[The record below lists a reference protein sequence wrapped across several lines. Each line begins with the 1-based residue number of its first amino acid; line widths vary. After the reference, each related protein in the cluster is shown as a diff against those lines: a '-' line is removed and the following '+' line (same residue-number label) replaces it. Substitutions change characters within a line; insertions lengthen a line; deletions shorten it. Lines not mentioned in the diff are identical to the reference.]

1 MSAPFK
7 HRGTGFKARGVA
19 VVAAFAIAAL
29 GAGPVAEET
38 LVIDAA
44 STAPGSPRQWQFD
57 GAIAS
62 SGPAGPVL
70 GLSPTPADAGE
81 EPDLRLSFDEAPP
94 GDPSGKWTLEV
105 VGPVSISP
113 SSRFGA
119 GAGSFRAPAT
129 RLVLQPA
136 SVGVFTPNMPIG
148 DMSLEFWLK
157 PTRAD
162 SGEIVMLWKANR
174 KAGSSWLPQQVT
186 CLISRNRMTF
196 GFINFFAD
204 PSGKATTLSLQGSS
218 VVVPAAWSHHLVRF
232 DSSTGLVEYL
242 MNGEIEAVAYA
253 TSTGKQAGAVWS
265 PMAGDSGR
273 LEVAPNYTGL
283 IDELRIVRTF
293 ISAPRLGRYGAA
305 GGTAVSPI
313 FDLGGTNSLLKSIE
327 ADAMTP
333 AESAVHW
340 SYRIG
345 DSSAGWGDDEP
356 AWVPFSPGVA
366 LSRAGAEIRGRY
378 LQLRMDLYPDASGE
392 LSPTVSTIRAR
403 FEPDLPPSPPAMA
416 RAKAGDGS
424 IAVSWSPLTEA
435 DIAGYVVY
443 YGSAPGDYFGADARE
458 GRSPIFVPG
467 GSASGLTLTGLK
479 NGSLYFL
486 AVAAYDGA
494 HPPHIGDSSREIS
507 ARPSRVSP

>member
-7 HRGTGFKARGVA
+7 HRGSGFNA
-19 VVAAFAIAAL
+19 VRAAVAAAIAIAAL
-29 GAGPVAEET
+29 GAGPAAEET
-38 LVIDAA
+38 LVIDAV
-44 STAPGSPRQWQFD
+44 SVAPGSPRQWVFD
-57 GAIAS
+57 GAAAS
-62 SGPAGPVL
+62 SGPAGPVI
-70 GLSPTPADAGE
+70 GLSPAPADEGT
-81 EPDLRLSFDEAPP
+81 EPDLRLSFDEALPS
-94 GDPSGKWTLEV
+94 DPSGKWSLEV

-129 RLVLQPA
+129 KLVLQPA
-136 SVGVFTPNMPIG
+136 SAGVFAPNMPIG

-174 KAGSSWLPQQVT
+174 KAGSAWLPQQIS
-186 CLISRNRMTF
+186 CLISMNRMTF

-204 PSGKATTLSLQGSS
+204 PSGKATTLSLKGSS
-218 VVVPAAWSHHLVRF
+218 VVVPGAWSHHLVRF

-253 TSTGKQAGAVWS
+253 TSTGRQAGTVFS

-273 LEVAPNYTGL
+273 MEIAPNYTGL
-283 IDELRIVRTF
+283 IDELRIVRAF
-293 ISAPRLGRYGAA
+293 VEAPRLGRYRPS
-305 GGTAVSPI
+305 GGSAVSPI
-313 FDLGGTNSLLKSIE
+313 FDLGGTNSLLKAVE
-327 ADAMTP
+327 ADALTP

-340 SYRIG
+340 SYRFG
-345 DSSAGWGDDEP
+345 DSSAGWADDDP
-356 AWVPFSPGVA
+356 AWAPFSPGGA
-366 LSRAGAEIRGRY
+366 LARDGAEVRGRY
-378 LQLRMDLYPDASGE
+378 LQLRMELFPDASGE
-392 LSPTVSTIRAR
+392 RSPTVSAIRVR
-403 FEPDLPPSPPAMA
+403 FEPDLPPSPPAAA

-424 IAVSWSPLTEA
+424 VAVSWSPLTEA

-443 YGSAPGDYFGADARE
+443 YGSAPGDYFGSDARE

-467 GSASGLTLTGLK
+467 SGASSLTLTGLR
-479 NGSLYFL
+479 NGSLYFI

-494 HPPHIGDSSREIS
+494 QPPHIGDSSREVS

>member
-1 MSAPFK
+1 MSASFK
-7 HRGTGFKARGVA
+7 HLGTGLKARGA
-19 VVAAFAIAAL
+19 AVAAALSIAAL
-29 GAGPVAEET
+29 GAGPGAEET
-38 LVIDAA
+38 LVIDASSA
-44 STAPGSPRQWQFD
+44 APGSPRQWLYD
-57 GAIAS
+57 GAAASSGS
-62 SGPAGPVL
+62 SGPAI
-70 GLSPTPADAGE
+70 GLSPAPAADGT

-94 GDPSGKWTLEV
+94 ADPSGKWSLEV
-105 VGPVSISP
+105 VGPVSTSP

-129 RLVLQPA
+129 KLVLQPA
-136 SVGVFTPNMPIG
+136 SAGVFTPNMPIG

-157 PTRAD
+157 PARAD
-162 SGEIVMLWKANR
+162 SGEIVLLWKANR
-174 KAGSSWLPQQVT
+174 KAGSSWLPQQIS
-186 CLISRNRMTF
+186 CLIVRNRLTF

-204 PSGKATTLSLQGSS
+204 PSGKATALSLQGSS

-253 TSTGKQAGAVWS
+253 TSTKKQSGTVFS

-273 LEVAPNYTGL
+273 MEVAPNYTGL
-283 IDELRIVRTF
+283 IDELRIVRSF
-293 ISAPRLGRYGAA
+293 VESPRLGRYSAS

-313 FDLGGTNSLLKSIE
+313 FDLGRTNSLLRTIE

-333 AESAVHW
+333 TESAIHW

-345 DSSAGWGDDEP
+345 DSSAGWGDEEP
-356 AWVPFSPGVA
+356 AWVPFSPGDA
-366 LSRAGAEIRGRY
+366 LSRTGSEIRGRY
-378 LQLRMDLYPDASGE
+378 LQLRMELFPDASGE

-403 FEPDLPPSPPAMA
+403 FEPDLPPSPPAAA
-416 RAKAGDGS
+416 RAKAGNGS

-443 YGSAPGDYFGADARE
+443 YGSAPGDYFGTDARE

-467 GSASGLTLTGLK
+467 GGASSLTLSGLK
-479 NGSLYFL
+479 NGSLYFI

-494 HPPHIGDSSREIS
+494 NPPHIGDSSREIS